1 MQATLKVYKDDLLV
15 QQEAAKAKLVTMLKE
30 QRQSEEQKDIS
41 EKSAEKLVK
50 KQAEIKERKV
60 RVDED
65 LGKAEP
71 ALIAAQESVSGIQK
85 DQLNELRAYATPPA
99 GVRLALEPVIALVT
113 RKGVKPEWK
122 EVKA

>member
-15 QQEAAKAKLVTMLKE
+15 QQEAAKEKLVTMLKE

-85 DQLNELRAYATPPA
+85 DQLNELRAYATPP
-99 GVRLALEPVIALVT
+99 
-113 RKGVKPEWK
+113 
-122 EVKA
+122 